1 MRVAAPFA
9 VGVIACLSSPHYG
22 IRPRAGLFD
31 EAILLREV
39 ERRTHEIRHTCGDV
53 NLDDH
58 YDTSKQLPDGDVTPY
73 LERFGALSERARAS
87 VRCDLD
93 HRYGPHVR
101 ETIDF
106 FPAERPGAP
115 LFVWVHGGYW
125 RRMSKDASSF
135 VAPALVAAGAAVAV
149 VNYPLAP
156 GPTLDE
162 IVASVRSAHAYA
174 LEHVTSLGA
183 DPRNVFVGGH
193 SVGAQLAAMIAAAFE
208 VRGLFALSG
217 LYDLEPLRATH
228 INEWIAMDA
237 ATAIRNG
244 PIHNPPLGSP
254 QLVVAAGG
262 DEQPAFHAQQRAYVD
277 AWRAWGH
284 AYREIDATGHNH
296 FTIALELANPTSPL
310 TRALVE
316 MMSLSPP

>member
-1 MRVAAPFA
+1 V
-9 VGVIACLSSPHYG
+9 
-22 IRPRAGLFD
+22 
-31 EAILLREV
+31 
-39 ERRTHEIRHTCGDV
+39 
-53 NLDDH
+53 LDAQ
-58 YDTSKQLPDGDVTPY
+58 YDTSLQLPDGDVTPY
-73 LERFGALSERARAS
+73 LERFALASEAARAGL
-87 VRCDLD
+87 RCDVD
-93 HRYGPHVR
+93 RRYGPHAR
-101 ETIDF
+101 ETVDF

-135 VAPALVAAGAAVAV
+135 VAPPLVAAGAAVAV

-162 IVASVRSAHAYA
+162 IVTSVRSAHAYA
-174 LEHVTSLGA
+174 LDHAASLGA
-183 DPRNVFVGGH
+183 DPGNVFVGGH
-193 SVGAQLAAMIAAAFE
+193 SVGAQLAATIAAAFE

-244 PIHNPPLGSP
+244 PIHNPPLGAP

-284 AYREIDATGHNH
+284 AAREIDASGHNH
-296 FTIALELANPTSPL
+296 FTIALELADPKSSL
-310 TRALVE
+310 TRALLE
-316 MMSLSPP
+316 MMSL